1 MKDLPRVALLAG
13 IFVILFLLLLQW
25 KKFDVQNS
33 DHAVA
38 ATTTITSS
46 SNTIPSAPDSRSKPG
61 SDDLPSQDIAT
72 PVATKSPDIIPA
84 ANTLIDIKTDV
95 LNVKIDKQG
104 GDIVMVNLPT
114 YPADRN
120 YPNILDH
127 VSSWMGNK
135 PSAIESPDVPVD
147 LLNETADK
155 LYIAQS
161 GLIGKNGTD
170 KPGERPLY
178 DSMQSI
184 YTLAEGQQTLVVNLT
199 LPEQNGVQITKR
211 FTFRRGEHLFQLSYL
226 INNKSNEP
234 WEAALFGQIKRD
246 ISAPVTKSTGM
257 KPFLGGAIT
266 TQDDHYKKLTFK
278 QIDKAALKASNT
290 GGWIAFVQ
298 HYFISAWIP
307 DANDINN
314 YSMRKLSGEDVY
326 IFGFTSATHSI
337 AAGTQGEINAQFY
350 AGPKLTR
357 RLEQISPYLDLTVDY
372 GWLWWVAK
380 PIHWILQMTHVV
392 IPNWGWSII
401 VLTLMIKLMLFP
413 LSHTAYI
420 SMGHM
425 RKVAPKMAALREQC
439 GDNRQKLQEEMLK
452 LYKTEKINPMGG
464 CLPMLL
470 QMPVFISLYWVL
482 QESVEIRQAPFMGWI
497 HDLSVM
503 DQNFV
508 LPIIMGISMFLQQ
521 KMNPAPPDP
530 TQAKVMQFLPFIFTF
545 MFLWFPAG
553 LVLYWVVN
561 NLTSM
566 AHQAYINKL
575 VERGSA

>member
-1 MKDLPRVALLAG
+1 MKDLQRVALLAG
-13 IFVILFLLLLQW
+13 IFAILFLLLLQW
-25 KKFDVQNS
+25 KKFDAQNS
-33 DHAVA
+33 APSVA
-38 ATTTITSS
+38 TATTTTSS
-46 SNTIPSAPDSRSKPG
+46 NNTVPSASSTTSNPAA
-61 SDDLPSQDIAT
+61 DDLPSQDVAT
-72 PVATKSPDIIPA
+72 PVATKTPGITPA
-84 ANTLIDIKTDV
+84 ATTLIDIKTDV
-95 LNVKIDKQG
+95 LNVKINRQG
-104 GDIVMVNLPT
+104 GDIVMINLQT
-114 YPADRN
+114 YSADLE
-120 YPNILDH
+120 Y
-127 VSSWMGNK
+127 
-135 PSAIESPDVPVD
+135 PDVPFE
-147 LLNETADK
+147 LLNQTADK

-178 DSMQSI
+178 DTAQNA
-184 YTLAEGQQTLVVNLT
+184 YALAEGQQTLVVDLT
-199 LPEQNGVQITKR
+199 LPEQNGIQITKR

-246 ISAPVTKSTGM
+246 ASAPVTKSTGM
-257 KPFLGGAIT
+257 KPFLGGATT
-266 TQDDHYKKLTFK
+266 TQDDHYKKLNFK
-278 QIDKAALKASNT
+278 QIDKAPLKASNT

-298 HYFISAWIP
+298 HYFITAWIP
-307 DANDINN
+307 DVNDSNN
-314 YSMRKLSGEDVY
+314 FSMRKLSGEDVY

-350 AGPKLTR
+350 AGPKLTQ

-380 PIHWILQMTHVV
+380 PIHWFLQMTHTV
-392 IPNWGWSII
+392 IHNWGWSII

-413 LSHTAYI
+413 LSHTAYL

-503 DQNFV
+503 DPYFV

-530 TQAKVMQFLPFIFTF
+530 TQAKVMQFLPFVFTF

-566 AHQAYINKL
+566 AHQSYINKL